1 MVWYWTIQHR
11 RGRLNDDNILL
22 MTIVI
27 WVMIAMMM
35 IMIMMAMV
43 ATVTCFPTVQGHHPE
58 GQLLGQ
64 AGVPQGAGS
73 AGRKRDIHGH
83 WLRPSL
89 WGGL

>member
-1 MVWYWTIQHR
+1 
-11 RGRLNDDNILL
+11 
-22 MTIVI
+22 MTIVM

-35 IMIMMAMV
+35 IMTMMVMV
-43 ATVTCFPTVQGHHPE
+43 TTMTCFLSAQGHHPE
-58 GQLLGQ
+58 GQFLGQ
-64 AGVPQGAGS
+64 AGLPQGAGS